1 MIADADLMGR
11 EFHGEGTINF
21 CASIL
26 VKATVVRFCPFKA
39 DDALIAIVKIIILQ
53 RN

>member
-1 MIADADLMGR
+1 MIADADLVGR
-11 EFHGEGTINF
+11 EFHCEGTFNF

-26 VKATVVRFCPFKA
+26 VKAKVVRFCPFKV
-39 DDALIAIVKIIILQ
+39 DALIAIVKIIILQ